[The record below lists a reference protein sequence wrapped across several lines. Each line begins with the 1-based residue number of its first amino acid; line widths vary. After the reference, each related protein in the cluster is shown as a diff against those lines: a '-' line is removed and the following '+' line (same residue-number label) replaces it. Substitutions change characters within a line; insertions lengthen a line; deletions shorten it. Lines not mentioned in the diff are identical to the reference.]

1 MTGGNIQRHSGGG
14 NQLTGGHEVHP
25 SKSHTRVSV
34 SILRVCNKA
43 RCYGTKRGGGGA
55 KILSQAKTVSDTDA
69 GSEPATLMCFW
80 FELPSEKPA
89 SSLFKQ
95 ALCVQF
101 GVELG
106 RKHKGN
112 SLSKCLDRVTC

>member
-1 MTGGNIQRHSGGG
+1 MTGGNIHRHSGGG
-14 NQLTGGHEVHP
+14 YPLTGGHEVHP

-34 SILRVCNKA
+34 RILRVCSKA

-80 FELPSEKPA
+80 LELPSERPA
-89 SSLFKQ
+89 SSPFKQ

-101 GVELG
+101 GWNLG
-106 RKHKGN
+106 EKQTQRK
-112 SLSKCLDRVTC
+112 